1 MKSILIIED
10 DIIFSRTIGNWLVKQ
25 GMRVESVTKLS
36 DAKKSVREKEYDL
49 ILADLRLPDGNSTL
63 FLEWLNDE
71 NYTIPFLIM
80 TNYGQVE
87 NAVQAMQLGAVNYLC
102 KPIRPDKLSE
112 AIFNV
117 LSKSHEENEF
127 YRGESP
133 QALELYKKLKL
144 VALSDYSILIRGAS
158 GVGKEHVARE
168 IHDQSHRHSKPYI
181 TVDCGAIPEELAASE
196 FFGHRKGAYTGAES
210 DTPGLFRA
218 ADGGTLFLD
227 EIGNLSYKT
236 QTLLLRALQEKTYK
250 PLGSTHEYAFNIRL
264 IAATNE
270 NLEKAIKE
278 GRFREDLFYRLNEFT
293 LSLPRLS
300 ECKEDILPM
309 ANFFL
314 RRASEKL
321 KRHFQGFDHL
331 AETALEQYPWFGN
344 IRELK
349 NTINRAALIAERQ
362 WITVKDLSLDLSIEP
377 EEEPED
383 VTEQEKEKEKV
394 ILLQTLERTGNNRSK
409 AAKMLK
415 LSRTTFYEKLRK
427 YHII

>member
-158 GVGKEHVARE
+158 GMGKEHVARE

-278 GRFREDLFYRLNEFT
+278 RRFREDLFYRLNEFT
-293 LSLPRLS
+293 LTLPRLS

-321 KRHFQGFDHL
+321 KRHFQGFDRL

-349 NTINRAALIAERQ
+349 NTINCAALIAESQ
-362 WITVKDLSLDLSIEP
+362 WITVKDLSLDLSIET

-383 VTEQEKEKEKV
+383 ATEQEKEKV

>member
-36 DAKKSVREKEYDL
+36 DAKKSVWEKEYDL

-293 LSLPRLS
+293 LTLPRLS

-321 KRHFQGFDHL
+321 KRHFQGFDRL

-349 NTINRAALIAERQ
+349 NTINCAALIAESQ
-362 WITVKDLSLDLSIEP
+362 WITVKDLSLDLSIET

-383 VTEQEKEKEKV
+383 ATEQEKEKV

>member
-293 LSLPRLS
+293 LTLPRLS

-321 KRHFQGFDHL
+321 KRHFQGFDRL

-349 NTINRAALIAERQ
+349 NTINCAALIAESQ
-362 WITVKDLSLDLSIEP
+362 WITVKDLSLDLSIET

-383 VTEQEKEKEKV
+383 ATEQEKEKV

-409 AAKMLK
+409 AAKILK

>member
-144 VALSDYSILIRGAS
+144 LALSDYSILIRGAS

-293 LSLPRLS
+293 LTLPRLS

>member
-49 ILADLRLPDGNSTL
+49 ILADPRLPDGNSTL

-227 EIGNLSYKT
+227 EIGNLSYKI

-293 LSLPRLS
+293 LTLPRLS

-321 KRHFQGFDHL
+321 KRHFQGFDRL

-349 NTINRAALIAERQ
+349 NTINCAALIAESQ
-362 WITVKDLSLDLSIEP
+362 WITVKDLSLDLSIET

-383 VTEQEKEKEKV
+383 ATEQEKEKV

>member
-250 PLGSTHEYAFNIRL
+250 LLGSTHEYAFNVRF

-293 LSLPRLS
+293 LTLPRLS

-383 VTEQEKEKEKV
+383 VTEQEKEKV